1 MICCPPAVT
10 VFSLINDADAL
21 TTLALKPVQLR
32 GIYSLLAIEEVA
44 MIACPD
50 LAQRGWS
57 AVEPLPPDPESPPPP
72 PPPPPDWSDF
82 RCCEVQTAP
91 APKPPAA
98 IPLAT
103 PVLPPRELDRI
114 ADFAEEPMRLVQ
126 ESLVTLCAARADLVA
141 LLSVPQH
148 YDTPAVL
155 AWHEQLTSSNALA
168 ASETSALTP
177 LSYAAYWHPWLT
189 MPEPRTPQLSVLRT
203 VPACAWCRPM
213 VRSPG

>member
-1 MICCPPAVT
+1 M
-10 VFSLINDADAL
+10 
-21 TTLALKPVQLR
+21 
-32 GIYSLLAIEEVA
+32 
-44 MIACPD
+44 
-50 LAQRGWS
+50 
-57 AVEPLPPDPESPPPP
+57 
-72 PPPPPDWSDF
+72 
-82 RCCEVQTAP
+82 
-91 APKPPAA
+91 
-98 IPLAT
+98 
-103 PVLPPRELDRI
+103 LPPRELDRI

-189 MPEPRTPQLSVLRT
+189 RTARAAHPTALRAAYPPELRV
-203 VPACAWCRPM
+203 VPPDGA
-213 VRSPG
+213 SPG